1 MCTINS
7 DSSGK
12 AVKKSLL
19 KLVIVLNGPPNVGKD
34 TIARAM
40 KEMLG
45 ATVQLEFKEQLF
57 TELSLWSGVPVPELK
72 ARNNDRALKELPWDK
87 LNGLSVRQGLIHV
100 SEDIIKPRYGD
111 GYFGVA
117 AASRAEAVIG
127 AGGTP
132 VFSDGGFNVEIQA
145 LASAAGPDVPVLV
158 VRLHRDG
165 CTYDG
170 DSRSYIT
177 LSHPSVHLVDAN
189 LVEGDV
195 QGAVQQIQDAVFA
208 VQTLHG

>member
-1 MCTINS
+1 MCTTNS
-7 DSSGK
+7 DSSGR

-19 KLVIVLNGPPNVGKD
+19 KLVIVLNGPPGVGKD

-45 ATVQLEFKEQLF
+45 ATTQLEFKAQLF
-57 TELSLWSGVPVPELK
+57 TELSLWSGVSVHELK
-72 ARNNDRALKELPWDK
+72 ARNSNRALKELPWDK

-117 AASRAEAVIG
+117 AASRAEAVIET
-127 AGGTP
+127 GGVP

-145 LASAAGPDVPVLV
+145 LASAVGPDVPVLV

-177 LSHPSVHLVDAN
+177 LSHPSVHLVDAH
-189 LVEGDV
+189 LVKGDICH
-195 QGAVQQIQDAVFA
+195 AVQQVAGAVLA
-208 VQTLHG
+208 LGTVS